1 MLPCCNNAPLW
12 SGEGLDPRDKAA
24 GGHKLRLPTQDTT
37 GKKITKTKKNAAHLL
52 METKCSNMEQ
62 QAKNEEARL
71 EKNGQKVQNV
81 DGSQMTV
88 QFVG

>member
-1 MLPCCNNAPLW
+1 
-12 SGEGLDPRDKAA
+12 
-24 GGHKLRLPTQDTT
+24 
-37 GKKITKTKKNAAHLL
+37 
-52 METKCSNMEQ
+52 METKCTNMGQ